1 MKIDAS
7 LITRDHLDAGK
18 LAASFE
24 SDGYDGVYTFEG
36 PHDPFL
42 PLSIACGTTS
52 TIDLMTSVAIGFAR
66 NPMTLANLGYDLQLM
81 SKGRFTL
88 GLGSQI
94 KPHIE
99 KRFSMPWSSPAKRM
113 GEMVAA
119 IKAIWNAWQFKE
131 SLNFKGEF
139 YSHTLMTP
147 FFNPGENP
155 FGIPKILMAAVGPLM
170 LKAAAENADGIIV
183 HPFHSAKS
191 FHELTLPALDN
202 RLQDNDFE
210 VVIGLIVGLGTTQD
224 EIDQA
229 KLSCA
234 SQISFYGSTPAYK
247 GMLEVHGFEDLHLE
261 LNRLSKQG
269 EWIKMRE
276 IIPDEVLQKFAIIGT
291 PAEVGKELLSRY
303 DAKIARVQPTI
314 YTSQPELQSE
324 FFNFIKG

>member
-1 MKIDAS
+1 
-7 LITRDHLDAGK
+7 
-18 LAASFE
+18 
-24 SDGYDGVYTFEG
+24 
-36 PHDPFL
+36 
-42 PLSIACGTTS
+42 
-52 TIDLMTSVAIGFAR
+52 
-66 NPMTLANLGYDLQLM
+66 
-81 SKGRFTL
+81 
-88 GLGSQI
+88 
-94 KPHIE
+94 
-99 KRFSMPWSSPAKRM
+99 M

-119 IKAIWNAWQFKE
+119 IKAIWNAWQFQE
-131 SLNFKGEF
+131 PLNFRGEF

-147 FFNPGENP
+147 FFNPGKNP

-191 FHELTLPALDN
+191 FHELTLPALGN
-202 RLQDNDFE
+202 RFQDNNFDI
-210 VVIGLIVGLGTTQD
+210 VIGLIVGLGTTQD